1 MRIIDSIYG
10 EFEIEDIFEE
20 IINTKEVQ
28 RLKGIHQ
35 GGASYLVNEK
45 WNVTRYEH
53 SIGAMLLIRIMGGSI
68 EEQIAGLLHDV
79 SHTAF
84 SHVVDFALKN
94 NAEDYHEKIY
104 DEIIEKSDIPKIL
117 LSNGYDYK
125 DILFNEKKWTILE
138 KDLPK
143 LCADRVDYTLR
154 DMYHYGY
161 IKKEEVKRFLD
172 NLTVINGE
180 LVITSIEI
188 AEWFV
193 DTYYKEV
200 IGFFMNPLNIYGYD
214 RLSKALK
221 ISLDLKEITLDDL
234 LKEDKEVYSLLENS
248 KSTEVLELL
257 RELKEKVILTEDKS
271 DYDIFQKNKLRII
284 DPTVIIENEIFKVSG
299 RSKLVKELSKKALR
313 KAEEGSF
320 IKVVKGLWF

>member
-1 MRIIDSIYG
+1 MKIIDSIYG
-10 EFEIEDIFEE
+10 EFEVEDIFEE

-53 SIGAMLLIRIMGGSI
+53 SIGVMLLIRIIGGSI

-94 NAEDYHEKIY
+94 SMEDYHEKIY

-117 LSNGYDYK
+117 LNDGYDYK

-138 KDLPK
+138 NDLPK

-161 IKKEEVKRFLD
+161 ISKEEVKRFLD

-180 LVITSIEI
+180 LVISSIEI

-221 ISLDLKEITLDDL
+221 ISLDLKEITLEDL

-248 KSTEVLELL
+248 KIAEVLKLL
-257 RELKEKVILTEDKS
+257 RELKEKVILTENKLE
-271 DYDIFQKNKLRII
+271 YDIFQKNKLRII
-284 DPTVIIENEIFKVSG
+284 DPTVIIENEIFKASE
-299 RSKLVKELSKKALR
+299 RSNLTKTLSEKALN
-313 KAEEGSF
+313 KSEKGSF
-320 IKVVKGLWF
+320 IKVSKES

>member
-10 EFEIEDIFEE
+10 EFEIEEIFEKL
-20 IINTKEVQ
+20 INTKEVQ

-94 NAEDYHEKIY
+94 STEDYHEKIY
-104 DEIIEKSDIPKIL
+104 DEIIEKSNIPKIL

-138 KDLPK
+138 KPLPK

-154 DMYHYGY
+154 DRYEYGH
-161 IKKEEVKRFLD
+161 ISKEEIKRFLD
-172 NLTVINGE
+172 NLTVVNGE
-180 LVITSIEI
+180 LVIISVKI

-200 IGFFMNPLNIYGYD
+200 IGFFMHPLNIYAYD

-221 ISLDLKEITLDDL
+221 IALDLKEITLDDL
-234 LKEDKEVYSLLENS
+234 LKEDKEVYSLLESS
-248 KSTEVLELL
+248 KSSEVLGLL
-257 RELKEKVILTEDKS
+257 KSLKKKVILTEDKS
-271 DYDIFQKNKLRII
+271 EYDIFQKNKLRII
-284 DPTVIIENEIFKVSG
+284 DPTVIIENEVFRISEKSEIA
-299 RSKLVKELSKKALR
+299 KELSEKALK

-320 IKVVKGLWF
+320 IKVN

>member
-10 EFEIEDIFEE
+10 EFEIENIFEE

-28 RLKGIHQ
+28 RLKGINQ

-53 SIGAMLLIRIMGGSI
+53 SIGVMLLIRIMGGSI
-68 EEQIAGLLHDV
+68 EEQISGLLHDV

-94 NAEDYHEKIY
+94 RTEDYHEKIY

-154 DMYHYGY
+154 DMYHYSY
-161 IKKEEVKRFLD
+161 ISKEEVKRFLE

-214 RLSKALK
+214 RLAKALK
-221 ISLDLKEITLDDL
+221 ISLDLKEITLEDL
-234 LKEDKEVYSLLENS
+234 LKVDKEVYSLLENS
-248 KSTEVLELL
+248 KSIEVLELL

-271 DYDIFQKNKLRII
+271 EYDIFQKNKLRII
-284 DPTVIIENEIFKVSG
+284 DPTVIIGNEIFRISEKSEIAK
-299 RSKLVKELSKKALR
+299 KLSEKALK

-320 IKVVKGLWF
+320 IKVN

>member
-1 MRIIDSIYG
+1 MKIIDSIYG
-10 EFEIEDIFEE
+10 EFEVEYIFEE

-53 SIGAMLLIRIMGGSI
+53 SIGVMIFIRIMGGSI

-94 NAEDYHEKIY
+94 SMEDYHEKIY

-117 LSNGYDYK
+117 LNNGYDYK

-154 DMYHYGY
+154 DMYHYVY
-161 IKKEEVKRFLD
+161 ISKEDVERFLD

-214 RLSKALK
+214 RLAKALK

-248 KSTEVLELL
+248 KSTKVLKLL
-257 RELKEKVILTEDKS
+257 RELKEKVILTENKLE
-271 DYDIFQKNKLRII
+271 YDIFQKNKLRII
-284 DPTVIIENEIFKVSG
+284 DPTVIIENKIFKASE
-299 RSKLVKELSKKALR
+299 RSNISKILSEKALN

-320 IKVVKGLWF
+320 IKVN

>member
-1 MRIIDSIYG
+1 MKIIDSIYR
-10 EFEIEDIFEE
+10 EFDIEDILEE
-20 IINTKEVQ
+20 LINTKEIQ
-28 RLKGIHQ
+28 RLKGIYQ

-94 NAEDYHEKIY
+94 STEDYHEKIY
-104 DEIIEKSDIPKIL
+104 DEIIEKSKIPEIL

-138 KDLPK
+138 KPLPK

-154 DMYHYGY
+154 DRYEYGH
-161 IKKEEVKRFLD
+161 ISKEEVERFLD
-172 NLTVINGE
+172 NLTMVKGE
-180 LVITSIEI
+180 LVIKSLEV

-200 IGFFMNPLNIYGYD
+200 VGFFMHPLNVYGYD

-221 ISLDLKEITLDDL
+221 LALDFKEITLEDL
-234 LKEDKEVYSLLENS
+234 LKEDKEVYRLLENS
-248 KSTEVLELL
+248 KIKEVLELIND
-257 RELKEKVILTEDKS
+257 LKDKVTLIEDKNN
-271 DYDIFQKNKLRII
+271 YEIFQKNKLRMI
-284 DPTVIIENEIFKVSG
+284 DPTVIIENEIFKVSEK
-299 RSKLVKELSKKALR
+299 SQVAKLLSERALKKAKQGSFLKVVKEL
-313 KAEEGSF
+313 
-320 IKVVKGLWF
+320 